1 MSVEL
6 ERRAFLKA
14 AAAACVAVRTPYA
27 LAAWCSPSKM
37 KEMEADEAGG
47 KSTKELEA
55 LLDAVER
62 TYAGRPYLVI
72 RTRYMMTM
80 FDNVRVCLAK
90 NHEFAYWTL
99 DKGLVGKRTSKRIQ
113 QFLASSPRRRFSR
126 KDSNGAFMAILDRSH
141 TCPDWE
147 SLLKLGP
154 SGIVARAQERLKT
167 AKNQDE
173 EVFLKCVV
181 ELYKAFSRLL
191 VRWGNFAE
199 KKGKT
204 AVAAALKAVAE
215 RPPRTLREALQLG
228 LVYDHCQ
235 EMEGELV
242 RNQGLFDRLYI
253 DFYRRDLAEG
263 RETRETAKALVRD
276 WFLRLYSLNSGNP
289 GKNVGLGG
297 YDAAGKPVWNELTEI
312 AFELHDELANP
323 SPKLSYR
330 LGKNTPREQLERV
343 VRCIADGR
351 TSVVFANDDVLGES
365 FRRRGKTPE
374 DIANY
379 VLIGCYEPG
388 IMGREIIASMSCQIN
403 LVKPLEAVFN
413 NGRDFAGFRVGPD
426 CTLPQDAAAFEREY
440 LRQTDAVLERMF
452 AATRF
457 LEEHWC
463 DLNPSPFL
471 SGAYRDC
478 IANAADMSLGGAK
491 YNQSGCV
498 CLGLPTV
505 ADSLAAIHYLVDEA
519 KLVTMSELGD
529 ILRADW
535 KGREELR
542 LKAVRSAPK
551 WGNNDD
557 RADQYAQRVQR
568 AVARRV
574 NAAPNGHGGTYQ
586 AGFWTI
592 DLDKVTGQ
600 FCAATA
606 DGRHA
611 GDLIARNSSATAGCG
626 HEGPTAL
633 MLSSAKLDL
642 ADAPDGHI
650 LDVILPM
657 SLSKRTDGVATIAA
671 MIQSYFCAG
680 GQCLNINCFD
690 AALLR
695 DAMAH
700 PEKYPDLQVRVCGW
714 NVRWNSLSHWEQEHF
729 LRTALAQES
738 RSL

>member
-1 MSVEL
+1 MKAEL

-14 AAAACVAVRTPYA
+14 AAAACVAVRTPYT

-37 KEMEADEAGG
+37 KEMEVDEDGG

-191 VRWGNFAE
+191 VRWGKFAE
-199 KKGKT
+199 KKGMT
-204 AVAAALKAVAE
+204 AVAAALKAVAA

-330 LGKNTPREQLERV
+330 LGRNTPREQLERV

-388 IMGREIIASMSCQIN
+388 VMGREIIASMSCQIN

-426 CTLPQDAAAFEREY
+426 CALPPDAAAFEREY
-440 LRQTDAVLERMF
+440 LRQTDAVLDRMF

-529 ILRADW
+529 ILRAD
-535 KGREELR
+535 
-542 LKAVRSAPK
+542 
-551 WGNNDD
+551 
-557 RADQYAQRVQR
+557 
-568 AVARRV
+568 
-574 NAAPNGHGGTYQ
+574 
-586 AGFWTI
+586 
-592 DLDKVTGQ
+592 
-600 FCAATA
+600 
-606 DGRHA
+606 
-611 GDLIARNSSATAGCG
+611 
-626 HEGPTAL
+626 
-633 MLSSAKLDL
+633 
-642 ADAPDGHI
+642 
-650 LDVILPM
+650 
-657 SLSKRTDGVATIAA
+657 
-671 MIQSYFCAG
+671 
-680 GQCLNINCFD
+680 
-690 AALLR
+690 
-695 DAMAH
+695 
-700 PEKYPDLQVRVCGW
+700 
-714 NVRWNSLSHWEQEHF
+714 
-729 LRTALAQES
+729 
-738 RSL
+738 